1 MKLLL
6 APVLAFALTIGTT
19 AVTTVAQEQLSS
31 TSQQQQQQQR
41 ASPASQGEKQDF
53 RSASQRIEQKLEDAI
68 ERFNALQDRIADE
81 KLPLSRKLNAL
92 EQELRAKRDEF
103 QDVKRTL
110 DTRTLNLSNLRKEV
124 EAREEEAGY
133 LSNLLSEYVR
143 NFETR
148 VHIAEMQRYEDTLET
163 AKLAPENTNLS
174 DREIYQRQAAL
185 VEASLRRLEDALGG
199 VRFDGT
205 AIAPGGR
212 EKPGT
217 FVLVGPYAVFRS
229 SDGETVG
236 TIQEEIGSLQPHV
249 KTFEQPADT
258 QAVVGLVED
267 GQGELPFDPT
277 LGSAHK
283 VQQAE
288 DTLAEHI
295 QKGGAV
301 MIPILG
307 LAGLALLVGLYK
319 WVRIATVRTPS
330 TKQVRALVDA
340 IGEENADKARK
351 QAESIGGPVGEML
364 ATGVQHMSEP
374 RELIEEVMY
383 EKMLAT
389 RLRLQKAL
397 PFIAITAASA
407 PLLGLLGTVTG
418 IIETFEMITLFGT
431 GDVKNLSGGISEALI
446 TTKFGLIVAVP
457 ALLLHAL
464 LSRQARGVVDQME
477 KTGVAVVNAIMKTRE
492 KQPEKQAA

>member
-1 MKLLL
+1 MKHSLPT
-6 APVLAFALTIGTT
+6 ALAFALAVGFT
-19 AVTTVAQEQLSS
+19 AAAAIAQETASS
-31 TSQQQQQQQR
+31 DA
-41 ASPASQGEKQDF
+41 ASARTPAADTERDDF
-53 RSASQRIEQKLEDAI
+53 VSAAQRIEKRYEDAR
-68 ERFNALQDRIADE
+68 ERFNELQERITQE
-81 KLPLSRKLNAL
+81 KLPLTRKLSEL

-110 DTRTLNLSNLRKEV
+110 DTRTLNRQNLNEEV
-124 EAREEEAGY
+124 EARKEEVRY
-133 LSNLLSEYVR
+133 LSNLLNEYVR

-163 AKLAPENTNLS
+163 AKLAPESTNLS

-185 VEASLRRLEDALGG
+185 VEASLQRLEDALGG

-229 SDGETVG
+229 TDGETVG
-236 TIQEEIGSLQPHV
+236 TIEEEIGSLQPHV
-249 KTFEQPADT
+249 RTFEQPTDIE
-258 QAVVGLVED
+258 AVSSLVAN
-267 GQGELPFDPT
+267 GEGRLPFDPT

-288 DTLAEHI
+288 DTLVQHI

-319 WVRIATVRTPS
+319 WVRIAAVRKPGD
-330 TKQVRALVDA
+330 KQIKALVDA
-340 IGEENADKARK
+340 IGEKDPDKAQK
-351 QAESIGGPVGEML
+351 QAKSMGGPVGEML
-364 ATGVQHMSEP
+364 SAGVQHMSEP

-383 EKMLAT
+383 ERMLST

-418 IIETFEMITLFGT
+418 IINTFQMITVFGT
-431 GDVKNLSGGISEALI
+431 GDVKTLSGGISEALI

-457 ALLLHAL
+457 ALLLHAF
-464 LSRQARGVVDQME
+464 LSRQARGVIDQME
-477 KTGVAVVNAIMKTRE
+477 KAGVALVNAVMKSRE
-492 KQPEKQAA
+492 KTTEKQAA

>member
-1 MKLLL
+1 MQHPFAPAL
-6 APVLAFALTIGTT
+6 ASVLALCLAAAAAT
-19 AVTTVAQEQLSS
+19 AQDARPSDTRVSTSSEAAQEKGFS
-31 TSQQQQQQQR
+31 
-41 ASPASQGEKQDF
+41 
-53 RSASQRIEQKLEDAI
+53 SASQRVEQKLEAAI
-68 ERFNALQDRIADE
+68 EKFNEFQDRIADE
-81 KLPLSRKLNAL
+81 KLPLTRELNEL
-92 EQELRAKRDEF
+92 EQQLRAKREEF

-110 DTRTLNLSNLRKEV
+110 DTRTLNVSNLRKEV
-124 EAREEEAGY
+124 DARKEEAGY

-148 VHIAEMQRYEDTLET
+148 VHIAEMQRYERTLET

-174 DREIYQRQAAL
+174 DREIYQQQAAL
-185 VEASLRRLEDALGG
+185 VEASLQRLGDALGG
-199 VRFDGT
+199 ARFKGT
-205 AIAPGGR
+205 AIAPSGR

-217 FVLVGPYAVFRS
+217 FVVVGPYAVFRS
-229 SDGETVG
+229 NDGETVG

-249 KTFEQPADT
+249 KTFAEAADT
-258 QAVVGLVED
+258 QAVVELVES
-267 GQGELPFDPT
+267 GEGRLPFDPT

-288 DTLAEHI
+288 DTLLQHVR
-295 QKGGAV
+295 KGGAV

-307 LAGLALLVGLYK
+307 LAALALVIGLYK
-319 WVRIATVRTPS
+319 WVRIAMVNKPS
-330 TKQVRALVDA
+330 EKEVKSVIDA
-340 IGEENADKARK
+340 IGAKNPDKAQK
-351 QAESIGGPVGEML
+351 QAKSIGGPVGEML
-364 ATGVQHMSEP
+364 ATGVQHMGEP
-374 RELIEEVMY
+374 RELIEGGMY
-383 EKMLAT
+383 EKVLAP
-389 RLRLQKAL
+389 RLKLQKAL

-418 IIETFEMITLFGT
+418 IINTFQMITLFGT

-477 KTGVAVVNAIMKTRE
+477 KSGIAVVNAIMKSRE
-492 KQPEKQAA
+492 KKPEQQAA

>member
-1 MKLLL
+1 MKHTLTTALT
-6 APVLAFALTIGTT
+6 FALAIGFT
-19 AVTTVAQEQLSS
+19 AAAATAQEGASS
-31 TSQQQQQQQR
+31 EATPQR
-41 ASPASQGEKQDF
+41 SSAAGVEQAGF
-53 RSASQRIEQKLEDAI
+53 AAASQRIERKYEAAR
-68 ERFNALQDRIADE
+68 EKFNELQDRIADE
-81 KLPLSRKLNAL
+81 KLPLTRELNQL
-92 EQELRAKRDEF
+92 EQQLRAKRDEF

-110 DTRTLNLSNLRKEV
+110 DTRTLDLSNLRKEV
-124 EAREEEAGY
+124 EARKEEAGY

-148 VHIAEMQRYEDTLET
+148 VHIAEMQRYEEVLQT
-163 AKLAPENTNLS
+163 AKLAPESTNLT
-174 DREIYQRQAAL
+174 DREIYQRQADL
-185 VEASLRRLEDALGG
+185 VEASLQRLEGALGG
-199 VRFDGT
+199 VRFEGA

-212 EKPGT
+212 EKPGM
-217 FVLVGPYAVFRS
+217 FVLVGPYAIFRS
-229 SDGETVG
+229 NDGEAIG
-236 TIQEEIGSLQPHV
+236 TIQEEVGSLQPHV
-249 KTFEQPADT
+249 KSFEQSADVE
-258 QAVVGLVED
+258 AVASLV
-267 GQGELPFDPT
+267 QSGEGRLPFDPT

-288 DTLAEHI
+288 DTLLQHVR
-295 QKGGAV
+295 KGGPV

-307 LAGLALLVGLYK
+307 LAGLSLIVGLYK
-319 WVRIATVRTPS
+319 WVRIAMVNKPS
-330 TKQVRALVDA
+330 EKQIKTLVDA
-340 IGEENADKARK
+340 LGERDRDKAQKRAK
-351 QAESIGGPVGEML
+351 SIGGPVGEML
-364 ATGVQHMSEP
+364 ATGVQHMAEP

-418 IIETFEMITLFGT
+418 IINTFQMITLFGT

-477 KTGVAVVNAIMKTRE
+477 KSGVAVINAIMKTRE
-492 KQPEKQAA
+492 KKTEKQAA